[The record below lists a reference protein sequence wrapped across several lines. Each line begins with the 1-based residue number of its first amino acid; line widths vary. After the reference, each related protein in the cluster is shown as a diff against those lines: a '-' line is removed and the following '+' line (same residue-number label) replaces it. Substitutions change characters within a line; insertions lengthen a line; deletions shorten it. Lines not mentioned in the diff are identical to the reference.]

1 MDDPCQQDAPD
12 IVGVE
17 HTASKE
23 GVRLYLWEKYAS
35 QPHGKPAILFVHGS
49 SLSGRATFDLQVAGQ
64 DDASAM
70 NWFASRGFDVWCLDM
85 EGYGRSDK
93 HRDINC
99 DVSNGAD
106 DCLAAC
112 RYIKALRRLE
122 SIHVY
127 GSSSGAL
134 RAALFAQRHPDLVGR
149 LALDAFVWTGE
160 GSATLA
166 QRRSKIDAFIASNR
180 RPIDRGHIASIFLR
194 DKDGST
200 DVDVIEAVVAEVLA
214 HDDSVPNGTYV
225 DMCMNLP
232 LVEPRQI
239 HVPTLIMRGQWDGIA
254 TESDLLDF
262 FALLP
267 NPDKQFAMMPGIA
280 HTSFHQRAREIAY
293 RVLHSF
299 LSLHHAG
306 AAMEF
311 KPTQQA
317 RAT

>member
-1 MDDPCQQDAPD
+1 MFDPRRKASD

-17 HTASKE
+17 HTAAKD

-35 QPHGKPAILFVHGS
+35 QPDGKPAILFVHGS
-49 SLSGRATFDLQVAGQ
+49 SLAGRATFDLQVPGQ
-64 DDASAM
+64 DGASAM
-70 NWFASRGFDVWCLDM
+70 NWFAARGFDVWCLDM

-99 DVSNGAD
+99 DVANGAD

-112 RYIKALRRLE
+112 RYIKSLRGPG

-134 RAALFAQRHPDLVGR
+134 RAALFAQRHPELVWR
-149 LALDAFVWTGE
+149 LALDAFVWTGV

-166 QRRSKIDAFIASNR
+166 QRRSKVEAFIASNR
-180 RPIDRGHIASIFLR
+180 RPIDRNHIRSIFLR
-194 DKDGST
+194 DHDGST
-200 DVDVIEAVVAEVLA
+200 DSAVIEAVADEVLA
-214 HDDSVPNGTYV
+214 HDDTVPNGTYV

-232 LVEPRQI
+232 LVDPSQI
-239 HVPTLIMRGQWDGIA
+239 HVPTIIMRGQWDGIA

-262 FALLP
+262 FTRLP
-267 NPDKQFAMMPGIA
+267 NPDRQFAVMPGIA
-280 HTSFHQRAREIAY
+280 HTSFHQRARELAY

-299 LSLHHAG
+299 LTLHQVNG
-306 AAMEF
+306 AAEF
-311 KPTQQA
+311 TPTQRA

>member
-1 MDDPCQQDAPD
+1 MSDPRQPAGPA

-17 HTASKE
+17 HFVQKG
-23 GVRLYLWEKYAS
+23 GVRLYLWEKCAS

-49 SLSGRATFDLQVAGQ
+49 SLSGRATFDLQVPRQPG
-64 DDASAM
+64 ASAM
-70 NWFASRGFDVWCLDM
+70 DWFASRGFDVWCLDM

-93 HRDINC
+93 QRDINC
-99 DVSNGAD
+99 DVANGAD

-112 RYIKALRRLE
+112 RYIKGLRGLE

-134 RAALFAQRHPDLVGR
+134 RAGLFAQRHPELVAR
-149 LALDAFVWTGE
+149 LALDALVWTGTD
-160 GSATLA
+160 SATLA
-166 QRRSKIDAFIASNR
+166 QRRQKIDAFTASNR
-180 RPIDRGHIASIFLR
+180 RPIDRSHIRSIFLR
-194 DKDGST
+194 DHDGST
-200 DVDVIEAVVAEVLA
+200 DSAVIEAVADEVLA

-232 LVEPRQI
+232 LVNPQAI
-239 HVPTLIMRGQWDGIA
+239 HVPTIVMRGQWDGIA
-254 TESDLLDF
+254 TEADLLGF

-267 NPDKQFAMMPGIA
+267 NTDKQFVMMPGIA
-280 HTSFHQRAREIAY
+280 HTSFHQRKRELAF

-299 LSLHHAG
+299 LTLHEADG
-306 AAMEF
+306 AAQIT
-311 KPTQQA
+311 PTREA